1 MPGPLRRIAILVL
14 GRGMQIL
21 AALAT
26 IRIATSLMSPSQ
38 VGSVNQITALSAL
51 LYAMFITPVSYYV
64 GRGLLDWHDAGL
76 LTRRVR
82 GFIRYVATVSVL
94 GALAVFLLKLAVDI
108 VPSVSVPWVSLLVAI
123 YLLAFSIHT
132 VAGTGLVIFGR
143 QAAYAILINAASWAG
158 LGVAVLFF
166 WQTARPEMWLLGI
179 YGGFVFSSCL
189 YALSAHF
196 RPPHGPQAETG
207 HEDHVPFTYKKVF
220 AFAWPMAIVYGL
232 SWVQLQSYRFVLED
246 VAGLVSVGL
255 FFAAHAV
262 CAAPM
267 QTFQTMFNEFYSQ
280 TLYRKLKGGSRGE
293 QAGAWNAYAEAYIP
307 AVILFGAFLGGC
319 GPYLAKILLGP
330 EFQVVAAILI
340 WPALMETLRA
350 ISTSV
355 DTMGIV
361 KVDMRVNLVPAI
373 VGAICAPWL
382 IYTLAGE
389 NPLTGTGVALSLAGL
404 AGLIVVIPISYR
416 VLPIRWPAKR
426 IILAL
431 LAGLPMVIVGNIA
444 SHSTGAVTWADALIA
459 LLVGA
464 VYLLVAQYLLA
475 RKWLRKMPA

>member
-1 MPGPLRRIAILVL
+1 
-14 GRGMQIL
+14 MQIL

-26 IRIATSLMSPSQ
+26 IRIATSLMSPGQ

-51 LYAMFITPVSYYV
+51 LYAVFITPVSYYV

-76 LTRRVR
+76 LTRRIR
-82 GFIRYVATVSVL
+82 GFIRYAAIVSVL
-94 GALAVFLLKLAVDI
+94 GALAVFAFKLAADI
-108 VPSVSVPWVSLLVAI
+108 VPSVSAPWVSLLVAI

-132 VAGTGLVIFGR
+132 VAGNGLVILGR
-143 QAAYAILINAASWAG
+143 QAAYAIFINAAAWAG
-158 LGVAVLFF
+158 LGAAILFF
-166 WQTARPEMWLLGI
+166 RQTARPEMWLLGI

-189 YALSAHF
+189 FVLSARF
-196 RPPHGPQAETG
+196 RPPPGARAEPG
-207 HEDHVPFTYKKVF
+207 HEDHVPFTRKKVF
-220 AFAWPMAIVYGL
+220 AFAWPMAIVYAL

-280 TLYRKLKGGSRGE
+280 TLYRKLKGGSQAG

-307 AVILFGAFLGGC
+307 AVILFGAFLAGC

-330 EFQVVAAILI
+330 EFQVVAAILV
-340 WPALMETLRA
+340 WPALVETLRA
-350 ISTSV
+350 VATSV

-361 KVDMRVNLVPAI
+361 KVDMRVNLVPAF
-373 VGAICAPWL
+373 VGAVCAPWL
-382 IYTLAGE
+382 VYALAGD
-389 NPLTGTGVALSLAGL
+389 NPLVGTGIALSLAGL

-416 VLPIRWPAKR
+416 VLPIRWPARR

-431 LAGLPMVIVGNIA
+431 LAGLPMVIAGNIA
-444 SHSTGAVTWADALIA
+444 SRAAGMIGWTDAMLA
-459 LLVGA
+459 LALGA
-464 VYLLVAQYLLA
+464 VYLLIVQYLFA
-475 RKWLRKMPA
+475 RKWLEHARPVSA